1 MASANLQLVV
11 LHEFVSILF
20 RVGSVGYLPNAVAKE
35 LSRKFMCKEM
45 YTMSIA
51 RKHAVVYCKETRT
64 LHVHCRD
71 MYTHVHCK
79 ETCTHGH
86 CTIFALLS
94 GFRSSSFW

>member
-20 RVGSVGYLPNAVAKE
+20 RVGSIDYLPNAVAKK
-35 LSRKFMCKEM
+35 LSQKFLCKET
-45 YTMSIA
+45 YTMSVA
-51 RKHAVVYCKETRT
+51 RKHAGVYCKETCT
-64 LHVHCRD
+64 WHVHYRK
-71 MYTHVHCK
+71 MYTRVHCK

-94 GFRSSSFW
+94 GFGSSCF